1 MNREIKFRAWHKDLK
16 KMFKIGQITLEE
28 GTWNFEPN
36 DRDFIG
42 MSIPYQP
49 SFVLMQYTGLHDKN
63 GKEIYEGD
71 IVRIIVNNNIEKIC
85 KVEFKNGIFG
95 VMFSKNKELTAFPHF
110 CNTTFEV
117 IGNVFENGD
126 ILNDSKNTEKN

>member
-1 MNREIKFRAWHKDLK
+1 MYREIKFRAWHKDLK
-16 KMFKIGQITLEE
+16 KMFKIGQITLEK

-42 MSIPYQP
+42 MSIPFQP

-95 VMFSKNKELTAFPHF
+95 VMFSKNKDLTAFPHF

-117 IGNVFENGD
+117 IGNIYDNPELLGG
-126 ILNDSKNTEKN
+126 E

>member
-16 KMFKIGQITLEE
+16 KMFKIGQITLEK

-42 MSIPYQP
+42 MSIPFQP

-71 IVRIIVNNNIEKIC
+71 IVKVRYGGETDVGKIIYEHAGFIVDVMNMD
-85 KVEFKNGIFG
+85 KNYGRVHILENF
-95 VMFSKNKELTAFPHF
+95 T
-110 CNTTFEV
+110 EV
-117 IGNVFENGD
+117 IRKYLQ
-126 ILNDSKNTEKN
+126 IIQSY